1 MMTSGGVTSLV
12 FQSVGIVTVLISIA
26 LSLYA
31 LFGGGGAGSGYSGH
45 HHAVSVV
52 SLEELHPVRIH
63 VQVDAVPGLAGIGT
77 GVDSGAADIEQQAGG
92 VVQHHTAVGKVER
105 GFHGVKPARHF
116 VVRYG
121 QVGGSGTR
129 GADLLCVRKK
139 RYHGS
144 YVAQLHVVQRDIRK
158 TVIHFDVDT
167 HGGAQQAHAHGSI
180 AGMLHASTAHG
191 QSSVGKSIGSGAD
204 GKKDLKLLPC
214 LAVGF
219 SSESSR

>member
-1 MMTSGGVTSLV
+1 MPSSGVV
-12 FQSVGIVTVLISIA
+12 EP
-26 LSLYA
+26 
-31 LFGGGGAGSGYSGH
+31 GADTPGH

-77 GVDSGAADIEQQAGG
+77 GVDSGAADDEQQAGG

-129 GADLLCVRKK
+129 GADLLLCTEKKVPRKLCC
-139 RYHGS
+139 
-144 YVAQLHVVQRDIRK
+144 A
-158 TVIHFDVDT
+158 
-167 HGGAQQAHAHGSI
+167 I
-180 AGMLHASTAHG
+180 ARCAA
-191 QSSVGKSIGSGAD
+191 
-204 GKKDLKLLPC
+204 
-214 LAVGF
+214 
-219 SSESSR
+219 